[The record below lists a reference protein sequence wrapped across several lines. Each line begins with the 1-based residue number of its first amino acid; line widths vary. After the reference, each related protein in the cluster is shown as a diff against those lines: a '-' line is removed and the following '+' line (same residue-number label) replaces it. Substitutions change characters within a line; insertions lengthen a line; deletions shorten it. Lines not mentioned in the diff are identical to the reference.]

1 MERARHTAVY
11 NELMQEHGTFFKHVM
26 RKNIPYHE
34 LPDTFQEFSIHFF
47 QLIVDRYDAQ
57 PDLFSS
63 YGWLKTITHHFCIS
77 EIRKRQ
83 AKKNQVWENTTT
95 EKVFVQENP
104 VYDQEEL
111 ISQLF
116 EAVLGSVNKRDALV
130 LKMKYCYDKPSK
142 YISEKM
148 GIKHVDVYIARIK
161 ERVRRQTGNV
171 NLDEWLNSKS

>member
-1 MERARHTAVY
+1 MESSRHTIIY
-11 NELMQEHGTFFKHVM
+11 NELMHQHGTFFKHVM
-26 RKNIPYHE
+26 RKTIPYDE
-34 LPDTFQEFSIHFF
+34 IPDTFQEFSIHFYH
-47 QLIVDRYDAQ
+47 LIQERYDTQ
-57 PDLFSS
+57 PELFAS

-83 AKKNQVWENTTT
+83 SKKNQVWVNTTS
-95 EKVFVQENP
+95 EKVVIEETP

-111 ISQLF
+111 INQLF
-116 EAVLGSVNKRDALV
+116 EAVIGSVNKRDALV

-142 YISEKM
+142 YISKKM

-171 NLDEWLNSKS
+171 DLDEWLNSKS

>member
-1 MERARHTAVY
+1 MNSTRHTMFF
-11 NELMQEHGTFFKHVM
+11 NELMTQHGSFFKHVM
-26 RKNIPYHE
+26 RRSIPIAE

-57 PDLFSS
+57 PELFAS
-63 YGWLKTITHHFCIS
+63 YGWLKTVTHHFCIS

-83 AKKNQVWENTTT
+83 SKKNQVWENTTS
-95 EKVFVQENP
+95 EKVIVQEHI

-116 EAVLGSVNKRDALV
+116 EAVIGSVNKRDALV

-148 GIKHVDVYIARIK
+148 GIKHVDMYITRIK
-161 ERVRRQTGNV
+161 EKVRRQTGNV

>member
-1 MERARHTAVY
+1 MNSTRHTMVF
-11 NELMQEHGTFFKHVM
+11 NELMTQHGSFFKHVM
-26 RKNIPYHE
+26 RRSIPIAE

-47 QLIVDRYDAQ
+47 QLIVDRYDVQ
-57 PDLFSS
+57 PELFAS
-63 YGWLKTITHHFCIS
+63 YGWLKTVTHHFCIS

-83 AKKNQVWENTTT
+83 SKKNQVWENTTS
-95 EKVFVQENP
+95 EKVIVQEHI

-116 EAVLGSVNKRDALV
+116 EAVIGSVNKRDALV

-148 GIKHVDVYIARIK
+148 GIKHVDMYITRIK
-161 ERVRRQTGNV
+161 EKVRRQTGNV